1 MSVSIIIPT
10 LSNFEGL
17 KDQLRYFRDKS
28 YEVVI
33 VDNKPTEE
41 KKQFVKNVSGDYKNR
56 IVYLPQKKNLGFAR
70 AVNLGAKYADT
81 SWILILN
88 DDVKFEIPITK
99 FQVINKS
106 QISSSKLQTKENLI
120 EKLLEF
126 AEKYNLDAV
135 SPVLM
140 NPKSEVENVGYQVLP
155 YGKIK
160 LIRNLKVWNLVIE
173 NWKLF
178 GNWNL
183 EFENFRVDGLT
194 AACLLV
200 KTDVFKKLDGLDE
213 EFFAYLEDVEFFLRF
228 KKAGYRFGVAPNLEV
243 IHNHMFTSKK
253 MKGFKERQDL
263 INWWRLYLKH
273 PDKFKFNLQF
283 VIERLRN
290 LSGLIKKI
298 VNL

>member
-17 KDQLRYFRDKS
+17 KNQLRYFKDKP

-99 FQVINKS
+99 FQVTNKS

-135 SPVLM
+135 SPVLI
-140 NPKSEVENVGYQVLP
+140 NLRGEIENVGYQVLP
-155 YGKIK
+155 YGKVK
-160 LIRNLKVWNLVIE
+160 LIKNLK
-173 NWKLF
+173 
-178 GNWNL
+178 L
-183 EFENFRVDGLT
+183 EIKNYEVDGLT

-200 KTDVFKKLDGLDE
+200 KTDVFKKLGGLDE
-213 EFFAYLEDVEFFLRF
+213 KFFAYLEDVEFFLRF